1 MVVQKNIK
9 FHPDAI
15 NYLKGLSF
23 YNKYIDK
30 TKINRLK
37 NIDLLSELLFYEE
50 LSVAKTNKAFE
61 DMQSIN

>member
-15 NYLKGLSF
+15 NYLKELSF

-37 NIDLLSELLFYEE
+37 
-50 LSVAKTNKAFE
+50 KH
-61 DMQSIN
+61 